1 MGESAPSGEGCRGG
15 LTRDSPQE
23 SGVWSWAPPT
33 FLEVGGHSP
42 RRPPRLAEALGG
54 LPTILP
60 PLLLT
65 NMGHGQQ
72 RAGLASALLP
82 PGCLPL
88 VPSCL
93 LRPALRP
100 LTPAASPGLSQQ
112 PPSAPCPFTVPLPTP
127 PNSIPSPPRLCP
139 PPPPPGATTSSPQ
152 SPLGLQSLSSITLP
166 SAHSLT
172 HPQCPSLLSSK
183 TPGPAPIP
191 PALPD
196 PAPVDLSLGLSSCPP
211 PPLCLHQPGP
221 GHALLKST
229 TLPPSGLCPLCFHW
243 LLLQLS

>member
-1 MGESAPSGEGCRGG
+1 MGESAPSGEGCGAG

-42 RRPPRLAEALGG
+42 RRLRRLVEAPPPHHSASSTADQHGPRAAEGRSSFSPAPTW
-54 LPTILP
+54 LPAPGYQLP
-60 PLLLT
+60 S
-65 NMGHGQQ
+65 Q
-72 RAGLASALLP
+72 ASAQTP
-82 PGCLPL
+82 HPCGQPWP
-88 VPSCL
+88 V
-93 LRPALRP
+93 
-100 LTPAASPGLSQQ
+100 PAASLRSMPIHSALANPSQQ
-112 PPSAPCPFTVPLPTP
+112 HSQR
-127 PNSIPSPPRLCP
+127 PRLCP
-139 PPPPPGATTSSPQ
+139 PPPPLGATTSSPQ
-152 SPLGLQSLSSITLP
+152 FPLGLQSLSSITLP

-172 HPQCPSLLSSK
+172 YPQCPSLLRSK

-196 PAPVDLSLGLSSCPP
+196 LTPVDLSHELSSCPP

-221 GHALLKST
+221 GPALLKST
-229 TLPPSGLCPLCFHW
+229 TLTPSGLCPLCFHC